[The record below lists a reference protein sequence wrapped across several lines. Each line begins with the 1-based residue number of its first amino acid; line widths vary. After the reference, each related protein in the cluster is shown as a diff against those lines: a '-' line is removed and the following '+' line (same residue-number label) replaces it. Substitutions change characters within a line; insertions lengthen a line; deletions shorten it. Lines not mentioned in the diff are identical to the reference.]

1 MRIARVALI
10 LLLAFALAGA
20 AAGPPPYR
28 RADWGGWQGN
38 CPDAR
43 TKVLMRDARPE
54 RTVGTPE
61 RSGTP
66 PAPAYVFRDGG
77 CVLAWVR
84 IEDPYTGAILND
96 PQRVHVDHVLA
107 IEEAHRAG
115 GWRWSRE
122 KKGEFF
128 NWSFNHLAVGASA
141 NESKGSRPPPAWH
154 PRPEFLCRY
163 VEIRATVRAA
173 WRLAPP
179 GEAEARFMR
188 ETLAGCHPLGPGH

>member
-1 MRIARVALI
+1 MRIARAALV
-10 LLLAFALAGA
+10 LLLALALAGA
-20 AAGPPPYR
+20 AAGPSPYR

-43 TKVLMRDARPE
+43 TKVLMRDARPG
-54 RTVGTPE
+54 VGTGISGLPMI
-61 RSGTP
+61 RS
-66 PAPAYVFRDGG
+66 APAYFFQDGG
-77 CVLAWVR
+77 CVLGWVR

-107 IEEAHRAG
+107 LEEAYRAG

-122 KKGEFF
+122 KKAEFF
-128 NWSFNHLAVGASA
+128 NWPFNHLAVGASV
-141 NESKGSRPPPAWH
+141 NESKGSRPPPAWQ
-154 PRPEFLCRY
+154 PKPEFLCRY

-188 ETLAGCHPLGPGH
+188 ETLAGCPPLRP